1 MKNIKFT
8 LFILFPILLL
18 SCRNVEENKDHAGK
32 LGSNEVFV
40 TSNQFSSN
48 QMQLGNLVEKS
59 FPEVVKTTGEID
71 VPPESRVA
79 INAFIGGYVKRI
91 PLLIGDEVKIGQA
104 VVTLENPEYIEIQQ
118 EYLEVAEQL
127 TYLKADF
134 DRQETLLKE
143 KITSEK
149 KFLQAESE
157 FRKNLAR
164 YNGLKQKLR
173 MLNINPTKVEEGSIT
188 SEVTIFSP
196 INGRVTNLGISR
208 GMFVSPTDRIMEII
222 DKEHMHLELI
232 AFEKDILKIK
242 EDQDITFRIPES
254 SSESFN
260 AKIYLVGTSIDRDSR
275 TLKIHGHLPD
285 SLVDQFSVGMFVEA
299 DVLTNKSTH
308 FALPEEAVITQNE
321 ISYVLHL
328 EEENKEGYIFR
339 KQSVNVINTFEGFIG
354 IANESEFTKKD
365 RFLVK
370 GGFRLID

>member
-1 MKNIKFT
+1 MKNLNFP
-8 LFILFPILLL
+8 LFILFSILIL
-18 SCRNVEENKDHAGK
+18 SCKNAEENKDQAKK
-32 LGSNEVFV
+32 LGSNEVIV
-40 TSNQFSSN
+40 TPSQFSSN

-104 VVTLENPEYIEIQQ
+104 LVTLENPEYIEIQQ

-127 TYLKADF
+127 NYLKADF
-134 DRQETLLKE
+134 ERQETLLEE

-149 KFLQAESE
+149 KFLQAESD

-164 YNGLKQKLR
+164 YNGLKQKLK
-173 MLNINPTKVEEGSIT
+173 MLNINPTRVEEGNIT
-188 SEVTIFSP
+188 SEVTIYST
-196 INGRVTNLGISR
+196 INGRVTNLDISR
-208 GMFVSPTDRIMEII
+208 GMFVSPTDRIMEVI
-222 DKEHMHLELI
+222 DKKHMHLELI

-242 EDQDITFRIPES
+242 EGQDITFRIPES

-260 AKIYLVGTSIDRDSR
+260 AKIYLVGTTIERDSR

-299 DVLTNKSTH
+299 DILTNKSTQ
-308 FALPEEAVITQNE
+308 FALPEEAVITQDE
-321 ISYVLHL
+321 ISYVLRL
-328 EEENKEGYIFR
+328 EEENEDGYTFR

-354 IANESEFTKKD
+354 IANEPGFTKKD

-370 GGFRLID
+370 GG

>member
-1 MKNIKFT
+1 MKNLKFT
-8 LFILFPILLL
+8 LFMLLPFLIL
-18 SCRNVEENKDHAGK
+18 SCKNAEENNDEARK
-32 LGSNEVFV
+32 LRSNEVFV
-40 TSNQFSSN
+40 TTGQFSSN

-79 INAFIGGYVKRI
+79 INAFVGGYVKRI

-104 VVTLENPEYIEIQQ
+104 LVTLENPEYIEIQQ

-127 TYLKADF
+127 NYLKADF
-134 DRQETLLKE
+134 ERQETLLEE

-149 KFLQAESE
+149 KFLQAESD

-164 YNGLKQKLR
+164 YNGLKQKLK
-173 MLNINPTKVEEGSIT
+173 MLNINPTRVEEGNIT
-188 SEVTIFSP
+188 SEVTIYST
-196 INGRVTNLGISR
+196 INGRVTNLDISR
-208 GMFVSPTDRIMEII
+208 GMFVSPTDRIMEVI

-242 EDQDITFRIPES
+242 EGQDITFRIPES
-254 SSESFN
+254 SSESIN
-260 AKIYLVGTSIDRDSR
+260 AKIYLVGTTIERDSR

-299 DVLTNKSTH
+299 DILTNKSTQ
-308 FALPEEAVITQNE
+308 FALPEEAVITQDE
-321 ISYVLHL
+321 ISYVLRL
-328 EEENKEGYIFR
+328 EEENEDGYTFR

-354 IANESEFTKKD
+354 IANEPVFTKKD

>member
-1 MKNIKFT
+1 MKNLNFT
-8 LFILFPILLL
+8 LFILFSILIL
-18 SCRNVEENKDHAGK
+18 SCKNAEENKDQAKK
-32 LGSNEVFV
+32 LGSNEVIV
-40 TSNQFSSN
+40 TPSQFSSN

-104 VVTLENPEYIEIQQ
+104 LVTLENPEYIEIQQ

-127 TYLKADF
+127 NYLKADF
-134 DRQETLLKE
+134 ERQETLLEE

-149 KFLQAESE
+149 KFLQAESD

-164 YNGLKQKLR
+164 YNGLKQKLK
-173 MLNINPTKVEEGSIT
+173 MLNINPTRVEEGNIT
-188 SEVTIFSP
+188 SEVTIYST
-196 INGRVTNLGISR
+196 INGRVTNLDISR
-208 GMFVSPTDRIMEII
+208 GMFVSPTDRIMEVI
-222 DKEHMHLELI
+222 DKKHMHLELI

-242 EDQDITFRIPES
+242 EGQDITFRIPES

-260 AKIYLVGTSIDRDSR
+260 AKIYLVGTTIERDSR
-275 TLKIHGHLPD
+275 TLKIHGDLPD

-299 DVLTNKSTH
+299 DILTNKSTQ
-308 FALPEEAVITQNE
+308 FALPEEAVITQDE
-321 ISYVLHL
+321 ISYVLRL
-328 EEENKEGYIFR
+328 EEENEDGYTFR

-354 IANESEFTKKD
+354 IANEPGFTKKD